1 MDYLNAS
8 IHNMNIN
15 NFDLNLLRAFDVL
28 MQEQNVSNAAKR
40 MHLSQP
46 AMSNTLSR
54 LRDLLDDPVLVR
66 TSLGMQPTPKA
77 KSLEKSIRTALQT
90 IDQSLCAEPDFN
102 PATSEQV
109 FHIATTDYA
118 ELLLIPKLLNHL
130 SQVAPGIRLEIHSLG
145 PDIPEPELEKGA
157 FDFALGR
164 FTEVPKRLRS
174 EFWLSEKLVCLV
186 QNNHSFLRRE
196 ISLEQ
201 FLTVPQIWVSGG
213 QRTGV
218 VDQWLKENKLK
229 RNVTHS
235 TPSFL
240 IAPSVVAQTD
250 MLVVTPLSVANHF
263 TDKLPV
269 KILPLPMK
277 LAPFDLHILWHPF
290 HAETPAHTWFREQL
304 LLMR

>member
-1 MDYLNAS
+1 MDYLNVS
-8 IHNMNIN
+8 IHNMNIT

-28 MQEQNVSNAAKR
+28 MQERNVSNAAKR

-46 AMSNTLSR
+46 AMSHTLSR
-54 LRDLLDDPVLVR
+54 LRDLLNDPVLVR
-66 TSLGMQPTPKA
+66 TRQGMQPTPKA
-77 KSLEKSIRTALQT
+77 KSLEKPIRAALQT
-90 IDQSLCAEPDFN
+90 IDQSLSAEPEFN
-102 PATSEQV
+102 LTTSEQL

-130 SQVAPGIRLEIHSLG
+130 AQIAPGIRLEIHSLG
-145 PDIPEPELEKGA
+145 PDIPESELEEGE

-186 QNNHSFLRRE
+186 QKNHSFLE
-196 ISLEQ
+196 DAISLEQ

-218 VDQWLKENKLK
+218 VDQWLKENNLK

-250 MLVVTPLSVANHF
+250 MLVVTPLSVAEHF

-277 LAPFDLHILWHPF
+277 LAPFDLHTLWHPF
-290 HAETPAHTWFREQL
+290 HAGMPAHTWFRQQL
-304 LLMR
+304 LLTR

>member
-1 MDYLNAS
+1 MDYLNVS
-8 IHNMNIN
+8 IHNMNIS

-28 MQEQNVSNAAKR
+28 MQERNVSNAAKR

-66 TSLGMQPTPKA
+66 TSQGMQPTPKS
-77 KSLEKSIRTALQT
+77 KSLEKSIRAALQI
-90 IDQSLCAEPDFN
+90 IDQSLSAEPDFN
-102 PATSEQV
+102 LTTSEQV

-118 ELLLIPKLLNHL
+118 ELVLIPKLLNHL
-130 SQVAPGIRLEIHSLG
+130 AQISPGIRLEIHSLG
-145 PDIPEPELEKGA
+145 PDIPESELEKGA

-186 QNNHSFLRRE
+186 RKNHSFLKGE

-218 VDQWLKENKLK
+218 VDQWLKENNLK

-250 MLVVTPLSVANHF
+250 MLVVTPLSVAEHF

-269 KILPLPMK
+269 KIIPLPMK
-277 LAPFDLHILWHPF
+277 LAPFDLHTLWHPF
-290 HAETPAHTWFREQL
+290 HAGTPAHTWFREQL